1 MSDDVRYRLPTN
13 VAPVAYRLRI
23 EPDLDAATFT
33 GTVEIDVNVDTPID
47 ELVVNV
53 VELELGR
60 ACAVLADS
68 TSIDATLA
76 LDAELERATLSFDA
90 EVPAGAA
97 VVQMGFSGVLNDRLV
112 GFYRSTFDDETGT
125 SHRIATTQLCATD
138 ARRMFPCFDEP
149 ALKST
154 FELTVVIPAVL
165 SAFSNSPVATETVLP
180 DGRREVSFRPTMKMS
195 SYLVALVVG
204 PFERSEVIDVDG
216 IPLSVACTPGK
227 SHLAAY
233 ALEVG
238 AFALRYFASYFG
250 IPYPGDKVD
259 LVGIPD
265 FAAGAMENL
274 GCITFRE
281 TLLLVDPA
289 TASTRELQD
298 VAMVV
303 AHELAHMWFGDLVT
317 MAWWEGIWLNEAF
330 ATFMQYLCTDAFR
343 PEWNQWAHFNVQREP
358 GFAIDALHSTRAIEF
373 PVQTSEDAW
382 AMFDAITYRKGGAVL
397 RMLEQYL
404 GADVFRAGIQRYIA
418 EHAYANTVTA
428 DLWSALEGVSHE
440 PVAEIMNTWI
450 LQGGHPLVSVRD
462 GTLSQSPF
470 QYRAAEG
477 ASSVGTS
484 WRVPVRSRPLS
495 GGPTVAQ
502 LLDHTPAALAT
513 PWPAVVNAG
522 GSGFYRTSYGTEEL
536 AQISEGLGSLSE
548 IERAVLLSDTSAL
561 ARAGV
566 RTVGDVLTVARG
578 LGTLVEPSAWTVV
591 AELLE
596 TLSRFV
602 DGADRPALEGTTVR
616 LFAPV
621 LDALGWSGRAD
632 EDELAPVVRAR
643 AVRVLGTIARDLD
656 VRAEA
661 AERFDAGALDGDLAA
676 PIVQVVASM
685 DRPGDR
691 DEMLRRCREAKDP
704 QSEERYRDGAAAIS
718 NRQLGVSTFE
728 RCFELFRAQD
738 APIVILRLISNP
750 VAGPAVWEALAA
762 SWEDTLDQIP
772 APMHYF
778 VGAGIATLISDR
790 AFAERVAS
798 FHRDHPVAISQS
810 RIEQA
815 VEQMFDG
822 VAFAER
828 ARPGLAD
835 VLRQSGSH
843 IGGE

>member
-1 MSDDVRYRLPTN
+1 MSDDASYRLPTN
-13 VAPVAYRLRI
+13 VAPVAYRLRL
-23 EPDLDAATFT
+23 EPDLEAATFA
-33 GTVEIDVNVDTPID
+33 GSVEIDVDVDTPTNA
-47 ELVVNV
+47 LVLNAI
-53 VELELGR
+53 ELELGR
-60 ACAVLADS
+60 AAAVLPDG
-68 TSIDATLA
+68 TTIDATVDF
-76 LDAELERATLSFDA
+76 DAEFERATLTFDGVLPSGSA
-90 EVPAGAA
+90 ILELE
-97 VVQMGFSGVLNDRLV
+97 FSGILNDRLV
-112 GFYRSTFDDETGT
+112 GFYRSTFTDEARAT
-125 SHRIATTQLCATD
+125 HLIATTQLCATD

-149 ALKST
+149 ALKAT
-154 FELTVVIPAVL
+154 YELTVVIPAAL
-165 SAFSNSPVATETVLP
+165 SAFSNSPVAAETALP
-180 DGRREVSFRPTMKMS
+180 DGRREVRFGGTMKMS
-195 SYLVALVVG
+195 TYLVALVVG
-204 PFERSEVIDVDG
+204 PFEQSNVIDVDG

-317 MAWWEGIWLNEAF
+317 MEWWEGIWLNEAF

-373 PVQTSEDAW
+373 PVHSSEDAW

-404 GADVFRAGIQRYIA
+404 GADVFRAGIQGYIA
-418 EHAYANTVTA
+418 EHAYSNTVTS
-428 DLWSALEGVSHE
+428 DLWNALERVSRE

-450 LQGGHPLVSVRD
+450 LQGGHPLVSVQNK
-462 GTLSQSPF
+462 TLSQSPF

-477 ASSVGTS
+477 TSSVGAS
-484 WRVPVRSRPLS
+484 WRVPVRSRPLG

-502 LLDHTPAALAT
+502 LLDDEPTSLAT

-536 AQISEGLGSLSE
+536 AEISAGLGSLTE
-548 IERAVLLSDTSAL
+548 IERAVLLSDTWAL

-566 RTVGDVLTVARG
+566 RTVGDVLTVANG

-591 AELLE
+591 AELLD
-596 TLSRFV
+596 TLNRIV
-602 DGADRPALEGTTVR
+602 DDADRPALEGTAGR
-616 LFAPV
+616 LFAPI
-621 LDALGWSGRAD
+621 LDELGWNARAD

-643 AVRVLGTIARDLD
+643 AVRVLGTIARDAE

-661 AERFDAGALDGDLAA
+661 AARFDAGALDGDLAA

-685 DRPGDR
+685 DRSGDR

-704 QSEERYRDGAAAIS
+704 QSEERYRDGVAAIS
-718 NRQLGVSTFE
+718 NRTLGVSTFE
-728 RCFELFRAQD
+728 WCFELFRSQD
-738 APIVILRLISNP
+738 VPFVILRLMSNP
-750 VAGPAVWEALAA
+750 VAGAAVWEALAS
-762 SWEDTLDQIP
+762 SWEDTLAQIP

-778 VGAGIATLISDR
+778 VGAGVATLISDR
-790 AFAERVAS
+790 AFAERIAA
-798 FHRDHPVAISQS
+798 FHRDHPIAISQS
-810 RIEQA
+810 RVEQA

-835 VLRQSGSH
+835 DLR
-843 IGGE
+843 